1 MACSGIHPDILI
13 LVREILFLFGHPKSG
28 NIKKP
33 IAVMKGEGS
42 NAALTPQE
50 DNNMNTVE
58 QIYAQ
63 KEVAEA
69 IRKLLAEKHKKAFL
83 NGNLNQA
90 SSENEAG

>member
-1 MACSGIHPDILI
+1 
-13 LVREILFLFGHPKSG
+13 
-28 NIKKP
+28 
-33 IAVMKGEGS
+33 
-42 NAALTPQE
+42 
-50 DNNMNTVE
+50 MNTVE